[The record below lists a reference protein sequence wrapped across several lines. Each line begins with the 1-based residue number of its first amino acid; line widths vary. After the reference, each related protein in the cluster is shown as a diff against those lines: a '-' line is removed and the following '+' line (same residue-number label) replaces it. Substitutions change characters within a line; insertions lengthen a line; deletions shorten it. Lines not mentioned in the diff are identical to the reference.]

1 MRLKEDIKPLTY
13 LESRAGDV
21 LKQVSE
27 SRRPLV
33 ITEEGE
39 ARAVIL
45 DVESY
50 QALRDAVLLL
60 QIAAPGEAD
69 FKAGRV
75 LSQDEAFARIRSR
88 LREE

>member
-21 LKQVSE
+21 LKQVNE

-33 ITEEGE
+33 IIEEGE
-39 ARAVIL
+39 AKAVIL
-45 DVESY
+45 DVDSY
-50 QALRDAVLLL
+50 QALRDAVWLL
-60 QIAAPGEAD
+60 QLAAQGEAD
-69 FKAGRV
+69 VQAGRV
-75 LSQDEAFARIRSR
+75 LPQNEVFARIRSR

>member
-21 LKQVSE
+21 LKQVNE

-39 ARAVIL
+39 AKAVIL
-45 DVESY
+45 DVDSY

-60 QIAAPGEAD
+60 QLAAQGEAD
-69 FKAGRV
+69 VQAGRV
-75 LSQDEAFARIRSR
+75 LPQNEVFARIRSR

>member
-13 LESRAGDV
+13 LETRAGDL

-27 SRRPLV
+27 SRRPVV
-33 ITEEGE
+33 ITEGGE
-39 ARAVIL
+39 AKAVLL
-45 DVESY
+45 DVDSY

-60 QIAAPGEAD
+60 QLAAQGEAD
-69 FKAGRV
+69 VKAGRV
-75 LSQDEAFARIRSR
+75 LPQDEALARARSR